1 MMTHAGSIPRKR
13 LQRIMPEFR
22 AAHEYCFFLHD
33 QCARVLVEYETV
45 RAHHVSFR
53 FKRQTDQAVFERL
66 AVENPIQAMRDLGY
80 TRQARKLVLNQVT
93 MALVSDCLHHI
104 YEALICIEKRKIVV
118 AFNLLR
124 KPLKDSLLQ
133 LSWMFG
139 DEDAFYAAFTSG
151 NPEELSQK
159 RLGNFRKEIFSR
171 AIDRTHLKAVFDA
184 EVLNEVLY
192 DRTSDDS
199 FEPMFQHAVHLITID
214 RIELRT
220 EPENFNFIFK
230 NYTDPDVD
238 EGLYRWL
245 PYLLLYLSHVIMG
258 LFDRMRPMDKG
269 AVNGFYVRSANGYSL
284 ACNISADETLEEI
297 RKTFE
302 PHFKCDHCD
311 TPLKITRH
319 NALRLLIAESFRCT
333 SCRRIRPF
341 PFSWIF

>member
-1 MMTHAGSIPRKR
+1 
-13 LQRIMPEFR
+13 
-22 AAHEYCFFLHD
+22 
-33 QCARVLVEYETV
+33 
-45 RAHHVSFR
+45 
-53 FKRQTDQAVFERL
+53 
-66 AVENPIQAMRDLGY
+66 MRDLRY
-80 TRQARKLVLNQVT
+80 TQQARKLVLNQVT

-139 DEDAFYAAFTSG
+139 DENAFYDAFTSG
-151 NPEELSQK
+151 NPEELSQN
-159 RLGNFRKEIFSR
+159 RLGNFRREIFSK
-171 AIDRTHLKAVFDA
+171 AIGRTQLKAVCDA

-192 DRTSDDS
+192 DRTSGDS

-230 NYTDPDVD
+230 NYTDPDID
-238 EGLYRWL
+238 EGFYRWL

-269 AVNGFYVRSANGYSL
+269 SIDAFNVRSTNGYSL
-284 ACNISADETLEEI
+284 TCGIDAD
-297 RKTFE
+297 
-302 PHFKCDHCD
+302 
-311 TPLKITRH
+311 
-319 NALRLLIAESFRCT
+319 
-333 SCRRIRPF
+333 
-341 PFSWIF
+341 